1 MKNIHGGDI
10 YQYENILD
18 FSANINPLGAPESV
32 KKAIVDAIGQIGHY
46 PEMYSDSLRKA
57 IGEKYHIDSRHI
69 ICGNGAADVIY
80 RYVYA
85 LRPKK
90 ILVTAPCFAEYEG
103 AWRSLWKSNIE
114 EDAADKT
121 ALNNDKVKTEEKNQ
135 EMVIPEVA
143 VYPLNHQDF
152 CIKDDILIFI
162 KQEMPEVVFLCNP
175 NNPTG
180 ILISAHILS
189 EIVKLCKSQN
199 IRLFLDE
206 CFLDFTGQEEQLSMV
221 KAVREYP
228 GLFILKAFT
237 KMYAMAGVR
246 LGFGMTSDLDLIE
259 CMYQAGPPWNVSI
272 LAGAAG
278 KAALKEADFVKE
290 TVQYIQKEKEYLYQ
304 ALDALKVTY
313 WKSAA
318 NYILLKVD
326 RDLADKDL
334 KERLI
339 AAGILIRDCS
349 NYRNLSEGYF
359 RIAVKSHKNN
369 TRIITEIRHL
379 MENEITSKSDET
391 EFEDRL

>member
-10 YQYENILD
+10 YQYNNILD

-32 KKAIVDAIGQIGHY
+32 KRAIADAIGQIGHY

-57 IGEKYHIDSRHI
+57 IGAKYYIDSSQI

-85 LRPKK
+85 VRPKK

-103 AWRSLWKSNIE
+103 AWRSLWTLHDVPE
-114 EDAADKT
+114 T
-121 ALNNDKVKTEEKNQ
+121 
-135 EMVIPEVA
+135 VIYA
-143 VYPLNHQDF
+143 LNHQDF
-152 CIKDDILIFI
+152 GIKEDILTLIER
-162 KQEMPEVVFLCNP
+162 EMPDVVFLCNP

-180 ILISAHILS
+180 VLIPEQLLAK
-189 EIVKLCKSQN
+189 IVEVCRVNK

-206 CFLDFTGQEEQLSMV
+206 CFLDFTGQEENLSQV
-221 KAVREYP
+221 GKLQEYP

-246 LGFGMTSDLDLIE
+246 LGFGLTADEELIE
-259 CMYQAGPPWNVSI
+259 RMYQAGPPWNVSV
-272 LAGAAG
+272 LASAAG
-278 KAALKEADFVKE
+278 KAAIKEDDFVKK
-290 TVQYIQKEKEYLYQ
+290 TVQYIRKEKEYLYQ
-304 ALDALKVTY
+304 ALDTLRVQY

-318 NYILLKVD
+318 NYILLKAD
-326 RDLADKDL
+326 RDLK
-334 KERLI
+334 KRLI

-359 RIAVKSHKNN
+359 RIAVKSHEDNM
-369 TRIITEIRHL
+369 RIITEIEYL
-379 MENEITSKSDET
+379 LEK
-391 EFEDRL
+391 

>member
-18 FSANINPLGAPESV
+18 FSANINPMGAPESV
-32 KKAIVDAIGQIGHY
+32 KEAIVGAIGQIGHY

-57 IGEKYHIDSRHI
+57 IGEKYHIDSNQI

-103 AWRSLWKSNIE
+103 AWRSLWASYTEKTHAEAANIQGN
-114 EDAADKT
+114 AVPGK
-121 ALNNDKVKTEEKNQ
+121 KGKNQ
-135 EMVIPEVA
+135 AVFIPEAV

-152 CIKDDILIFI
+152 CIKEDILKLIEE
-162 KQEMPEVVFLCNP
+162 EMPEVVFLCNP

-180 ILISAHILS
+180 VLIPVPILS
-189 EIVKLCKSQN
+189 AIVELCKDKN
-199 IRLFLDE
+199 IRLVLDE

-221 KAVREYP
+221 KTVGEYS

-259 CMYQAGPPWNVSI
+259 RMYQAGPPWNVSI

-278 KAALKEADFVKE
+278 KAALKEDTFVQE

-304 ALDALKVTY
+304 ALDMLKVTY

-318 NYILLKVD
+318 NYILLKAD
-326 RDLADKDL
+326 RDL

-359 RIAVKSHKNN
+359 RMAVKSHEDNM
-369 TRIITEIRHL
+369 RIITEIKHIL
-379 MENEITSKSDET
+379 EK
-391 EFEDRL
+391 

>member
-18 FSANINPLGAPESV
+18 FSANINPMGAPESV
-32 KKAIVDAIGQIGHY
+32 KKAIADAIGQIGHY

-57 IGEKYHIDSRHI
+57 IGEKYHIDSRQI

-85 LRPKK
+85 VRPKK
-90 ILVTAPCFAEYEG
+90 IMVAAPCFAEYEG
-103 AWRSLWKSNIE
+103 AWQSLWKGNIE
-114 EDAADKT
+114 KDAVDET
-121 ALNNDKVKTEEKNQ
+121 ALNNNDKVKSDEKKQ
-135 EMVIPEVA
+135 EKDIPEMA
-143 VYPLNHQDF
+143 VYPLNYQDF
-152 CIKDDILIFI
+152 CIKEDILKLIE
-162 KQEMPEVVFLCNP
+162 QEMPEVIFLCNP

-180 ILISAHILS
+180 VLIPAHILS
-189 EIVKLCKSQN
+189 EIVKLCKARN

-206 CFLDFTGQEEQLSMV
+206 CFLDFTGQEENLSLV
-221 KAVREYP
+221 GKLQEYP

-246 LGFGMTSDLDLIE
+246 LGFGMTSDLGLIE
-259 CMYQAGPPWNVSI
+259 RMYQAGPPWNVSV

-278 KAALKEADFVKE
+278 KAALKEDDFVKE
-290 TVQYIQKEKEYLYQ
+290 TVQYIQKEKEYLYR
-304 ALDALKVTY
+304 ALDALEVTY

-318 NYILLKVD
+318 NYILLKAD
-326 RDLADKDL
+326 RDL

-359 RIAVKSHKNN
+359 RIAVKGHEDNI
-369 TRIITEIRHL
+369 RMITEI
-379 MENEITSKSDET
+379 ENI
-391 EFEDRL
+391 LG

>member
-32 KKAIVDAIGQIGHY
+32 KAAIADAIEQIGCY

-57 IGEKYHIDSRHI
+57 IGEKYGVDSSQI

-85 LRPKK
+85 VRPKK

-103 AWRSLWKSNIE
+103 AFRSLC
-114 EDAADKT
+114 ADDVNEKAGEKM
-121 ALNNDKVKTEEKNQ
+121 ALTDGKLKDTEKNPG
-135 EMVIPEVA
+135 MVGPEVV
-143 VYPLNHQDF
+143 VYHLNHGDF
-152 CIKDDILIFI
+152 CIRKDILTMLEREKPDI
-162 KQEMPEVVFLCNP
+162 VFLCNP

-180 ILISAHILS
+180 ALIQGQLLEAIAA
-189 EIVKLCKSQN
+189 VCRTNK

-206 CFLDFTGQEEQLSMV
+206 CFLDFTGQEEVLSLAG
-221 KAVREYP
+221 KLQEYQ

-246 LGFGMTSDLDLIE
+246 LGFGLTADTELIE
-259 CMYQAGPPWNVSI
+259 RMYQSGPPWNVSV

-278 KAALKEADFVKE
+278 KAAIKEEMFVKE
-290 TVQYIQKEKEYLYQ
+290 TIDYIKREKEYLYH
-304 ALDALKVTY
+304 ALEKLSVQY

-318 NYILLKVD
+318 NYILLKSD
-326 RDLADKDL
+326 QDL

-339 AAGILIRDCS
+339 KEGILIRDCS

-359 RIAVKSHKNN
+359 RIAVKSHGDNERLAAALARVLEKSISP
-369 TRIITEIRHL
+369 TGGHL
-379 MENEITSKSDET
+379 Y
-391 EFEDRL
+391 

>member
-18 FSANINPLGAPESV
+18 FSANINPMGAPESV
-32 KKAIVDAIGQIGHY
+32 KKAIADAIGQIGHY

-57 IGEKYHIDSRHI
+57 IGEKYHIDSSQI

-85 LRPKK
+85 VRPKK

-103 AWRSLWKSNIE
+103 AWQSLWASH
-114 EDAADKT
+114 D
-121 ALNNDKVKTEEKNQ
+121 V
-135 EMVIPEVA
+135 PEVA
-143 VYPLNHQDF
+143 VYSLNHQDF
-152 CIKDDILIFI
+152 CIKEDIVMLIE
-162 KQEMPEVVFLCNP
+162 QENPDVIFLCNP

-180 ILISAHILS
+180 VLIPVQILS
-189 EIVKLCKSQN
+189 EIVKLCKARN

-206 CFLDFTGQEEQLSMV
+206 CFLDFTGQEENLSLV
-221 KAVREYP
+221 GKLQEYP

-246 LGFGMTSDLDLIE
+246 LGFGMTSDLGLIE
-259 CMYQAGPPWNVSI
+259 GMYQAGPPWNVSV

-278 KAALKEADFVKE
+278 KAASKEDDFVKE

-304 ALDALKVTY
+304 ALDALEVTY

-318 NYILLKVD
+318 NYILLK
-326 RDLADKDL
+326 ADKDL
-334 KERLI
+334 KERLVET
-339 AAGILIRDCS
+339 GILIRDCS

-359 RIAVKSHKNN
+359 RIAVKNHENN
-369 TRIITEIRHL
+369 MRIITEIKHL
-379 MENEITSKSDET
+379 LGK
-391 EFEDRL
+391 

>member
-32 KKAIVDAIGQIGHY
+32 KKAIADAIGQIGHY

-103 AWRSLWKSNIE
+103 AWQSLWQGIAEKEYAEVSVRE
-114 EDAADKT
+114 KAS
-121 ALNNDKVKTEEKNQ
+121 LNKDRLKDGKKIHG
-135 EMVIPEVA
+135 MVMPEIA

-152 CIKDDILIFI
+152 CIKEDILALIE
-162 KQEMPEVVFLCNP
+162 QEMPEVVFLCNP

-180 ILISAHILS
+180 ILIPAHILS
-189 EIVKLCKSQN
+189 EIVELCRTRN

-221 KAVREYP
+221 KAVSEYP

-278 KAALKEADFVKE
+278 KAALKEDTFVKE

-304 ALDALKVTY
+304 ALDALEVTY

-318 NYILLKVD
+318 NYILLK
-326 RDLADKDL
+326 ADSDL

-359 RIAVKSHKNN
+359 RIAVKSHEDNI
-369 TRIITEIRHL
+369 RIITEIEHL
-379 MENEITSKSDET
+379 MG
-391 EFEDRL
+391 

>member
-10 YQYENILD
+10 YQYNNILD

-32 KKAIVDAIGQIGHY
+32 KKAIADAIGQIGHY

-57 IGEKYHIDSRHI
+57 IGEKYHIDSRQI

-85 LRPKK
+85 VRPKK

-114 EDAADKT
+114 TKKASSGNDRLTED
-121 ALNNDKVKTEEKNQ
+121 EKNQ
-135 EMVIPEVA
+135 EMVTPEIV
-143 VYPLNHQDF
+143 VYPLNHEDF
-152 CIKDDILIFI
+152 SIEDDIVPFI
-162 KQEMPEVVFLCNP
+162 EQEMPEVIFLCNP

-180 ILISAHILS
+180 VLIPAHILS
-189 EIVKLCKSQN
+189 EIVELCKARN

-206 CFLDFTGQEEQLSMV
+206 CFLDFTGQEEKLSMV

-259 CMYQAGPPWNVSI
+259 RMYQAGPPWNVSV
-272 LAGAAG
+272 LASAAG
-278 KAALKEADFVKE
+278 KAALKEEVFVKE
-290 TVQYIQKEKEYLYQ
+290 TVQYIKKEKEYLYQ
-304 ALDALKVTY
+304 ALDTLRVTY

-318 NYILLKVD
+318 NYILLKTD
-326 RDLADKDL
+326 RDL

-359 RIAVKSHKNN
+359 RIAVKCHEDNI
-369 TRIITEIRHL
+369 RIITEIKNVL
-379 MENEITSKSDET
+379 G
-391 EFEDRL
+391 